1 MSATFLA
8 PPRFSARVYDFCGS
22 VIKRMSHS
30 DLAMLEK
37 AVRSECDKNA
47 DAHSF
52 AIVNNG
58 NEIVVRDAI
67 FREFLRA
74 CRHSI

>member
-1 MSATFLA
+1 MHLATS
-8 PPRFSARVYDFCGS
+8 PRFAARVYDFCGG

-37 AVRSECDKNA
+37 AVRGECDKNA

-52 AIVNNG
+52 AIVNNDDKM
-58 NEIVVRDAI
+58 VMCHAI
-67 FREFLRA
+67 FRESLRA
-74 CRHSI
+74 CRHGK